1 MTIPAVNPVVGET
14 VRTIGVPVPRFVPVV
29 TVVAVLDRVSPD
41 AILGGM
47 AAVPVY
53 VTDRLEPPTAETV
66 TVPNPGSR
74 PEII

>member
-1 MTIPAVNPVVGET
+1 MSVV
-14 VRTIGVPVPRFVPVV
+14 VV
-29 TVVAVLDRVSPD
+29 TVLDKVSPD

-47 AAVPVY
+47 AAVPAY
-53 VTDRLEPPTAETV
+53 VTDRLEAPTELTV